1 MSEAHSA
8 EEVQKHVRMYMYI
21 FGTLLVMTAATVAVS
36 YLNLSIVPAL
46 VVALVVATFKGTLVA
61 RYFMHLSGEKPIIFQ
76 FLILTAV
83 FLVFMFILFIWALSD
98 QRGVASY
105 VS

>member
-8 EEVQKHVRMYMYI
+8 EEVQKHVRTYMYI
-21 FGTLLVMTAATVAVS
+21 FGTLLVMTVVTVAVS
-36 YLNLSIVPAL
+36 YLHLSIIPAL
-46 VVALVVATFKGTLVA
+46 AVALVVAIFKGTLVA

-76 FLILTAV
+76 FLILTAA

-98 QRGVASY
+98 QQGVASY